1 MMTDLTQK
9 YWDRLHDRM
18 VRAWDG
24 GMAPPAN
31 DYEALV
37 LALRLSLTAPSEEK
51 FDSVMGLA
59 NSHAAKVTPEQL
71 TQAKLQA
78 VVEEFLCTLN
88 PASLEDEAVVH
99 SYYKTNTK
107 VFTAALS
114 VIEELR
120 GELNHDA

>member
-1 MMTDLTQK
+1 MTDLTQK
-9 YWDRLHDRM
+9 YNDRVQDRM
-18 VRAWDG
+18 IK
-24 GMAPPAN
+24 MAPPVN

-59 NSHAAKVTPEQL
+59 DSYATKVTPEQL

-78 VVEEFLCTLN
+78 IVEEFLCTLN
-88 PASLEDEAVVH
+88 PASLEDEEVAH
-99 SYYKTNTK
+99 SYYNTNIK
-107 VFTAALS
+107 VFAAATS

-120 GELNHDA
+120 GETE